1 MIRRPPRSTRT
12 DTLFP
17 YTTLFRSVAADVST
31 IALGGRG
38 WLMRQ
43 GRGVSGALVLCA
55 PGAVVGREVA
65 GGSALGGG
73 GVDRWPVVG
82 GRRWA
87 AEAGEER
94 QQARQCDRRHDR
106 DREALGEQRQAG
118 GHAGSSEQHTA
129 PVARRQGRQV
139 GR

>member
-1 MIRRPPRSTRT
+1 MRRAVGYHVADPPPAADRQRERGDREPSREDAARGLVPESTGR
-12 DTLFP
+12 
-17 YTTLFRSVAADVST
+17 VAADVST

-82 GRRWA
+82 GRRRS
-87 AEAGEER
+87 EE
-94 QQARQCDRRHDR
+94 HT
-106 DREALGEQRQAG
+106 
-118 GHAGSSEQHTA
+118 SELQSLMRISYA
-129 PVARRQGRQV
+129 VF
-139 GR
+139 